1 LARAG
6 GGRTHDLLKVKVFT
20 DDEALVIGH
29 EGGLGKY
36 AGRVGALRCVLRSGA
51 EFSCGS
57 GLSDAQRVAPPAV
70 GTVVSVK
77 YFELTRDGLPRF
89 PVLLRVRGD
98 VSAAEFKR

>member
-1 LARAG
+1 LGAPG
-6 GGRTHDLLKVKVFT
+6 GGRSHDLLKVKVFT

-57 GLSDAQRVAPPAV
+57 GLSDAQRVAPPAL

-77 YFELTRDGLPRF
+77 FFELTRDGVPRF